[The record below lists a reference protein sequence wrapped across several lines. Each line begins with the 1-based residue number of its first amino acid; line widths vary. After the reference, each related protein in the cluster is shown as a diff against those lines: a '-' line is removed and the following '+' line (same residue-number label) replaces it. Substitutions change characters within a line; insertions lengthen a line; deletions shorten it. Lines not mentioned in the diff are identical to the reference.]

1 MPATPADRKPKTP
14 SGFTFDAV
22 VRDDDGKPRT
32 KTFALPPGETAVPKI
47 PGKFLRDAY
56 MDGDEGQMRLGF
68 AMLEAVDADQGALDA
83 LYAMPAP
90 EMLEVI
96 QAWMTFK
103 PSEEDASLGESSG
116 SSD

>member
-1 MPATPADRKPKTP
+1 MPKQPQDHKPKQQPNVYTFRHNGTTYRLP
-14 SGFTFDAV
+14 S
-22 VRDDDGKPRT
+22 
-32 KTFALPPGETAVPKI
+32 GETAVDKI

-68 AMLEAVDADQGALDA
+68 AMLENIDADPAALEA
-83 LYAMPAP
+83 LYSMPAP
-90 EMLEVI
+90 QMLEHL
-96 QAWMTFK
+96 QGWMSFK

>member
-1 MPATPADRKPKTP
+1 MPKTP
-14 SGFTFDAV
+14 QDHQPKAADAAYSFTVA
-22 VRDDDGKPRT
+22 DDNGKPRT
-32 KTFALPPGETAVPKI
+32 YRLPPGETAVSKI

-90 EMLEVI
+90 EMLEHV
-96 QAWMTFK
+96 QAWMSFK
-103 PSEEDASLGESSG
+103 PSEEDASLGESS
-116 SSD
+116 SSSE